1 MADKQQEKK
10 GQETEQSNASET
22 VESTEGEIAEEQTG
36 GAGEQGPVGEQN
48 ELEIELESAR
58 KEAKEH
64 YDKLL
69 RLAAEFENFKK
80 RMEREKQNALKFA
93 EENIIRELLPSLDN
107 LERALEQGRQS
118 QDLQGL
124 LEGIEMTKAG
134 LLSCLEKFGLQQLQ
148 SKGEAFDPNFHEA
161 LTMEANSE
169 IPANHVIQEFQKG
182 YLYKDRLLRAAKVTV
197 SGGEAK

>member
-1 MADKQQEKK
+1 MADQQQEKK
-10 GQETEQSNASET
+10 DQDTGQSITPDAA
-22 VESTEGEIAEEQTG
+22 EGAEEGTAKG
-36 GAGEQGPVGEQN
+36 PAGEVREQAPAEEKN
-48 ELEIELESAR
+48 ELELELESAR
-58 KEAKEH
+58 REAKEH

-118 QDLQGL
+118 EDLEGL
-124 LEGIEMTKAG
+124 LEGIEMTRAG
-134 LLSCLEKFGLQQLQ
+134 LLGSLEKFGLQQLQ

-161 LTMEANSE
+161 LTMEANNE
-169 IPANHVIQEFQKG
+169 IPANHIIQEFQKG

-197 SGGEAK
+197 SGGEGK